1 MIPSRLAEMM
11 TPSPRGA
18 QRRLVFLLLAAL
30 VSAATAAAPPAYDPA
45 LLATLKWRA
54 VGPIRGGR
62 STAAAGSA
70 RRPLEYYFGA
80 TGGGLWKTSDGGTTW
95 TPVSDSFFR
104 TSSVGAVAVSESNP
118 DVVYAGMGETQLRG
132 NVIQGDGVYRS
143 SDGGKTWEHRGLAD
157 TRAIARIR
165 VHPAN
170 PDVVYAAAFG
180 DPYAPSASRGVFR
193 SRDAGKSWE
202 KVLFRDPRAGAVD
215 LVLDPR
221 DPDVLYASL
230 WEAYRTPHSLSSGGA
245 GSGLFKSTDGGTRWT
260 ELSRSPGMP
269 AGLLGKIGIAVSGAD
284 SRRVYALVEAAEGGL
299 FASDDA
305 GATWRAVNHERR
317 LWQRAFYF
325 TRVYADPA
333 QRDTVYVLNFELLR
347 STDGGRTFKE
357 VTAPH
362 ADHHDLWIAPDDPR
376 RLINANDGGANVSVN
391 GGHTWTDQD
400 FPTAQLYNAFTTR
413 HVPYH
418 VCGAQQDNT
427 TVCVP
432 SDGNGSVFYAVGGG
446 ESGYV
451 APDPR
456 NADVF
461 YAGSFGGFMTR
472 YDRATGQTRLVN
484 VWPEYPVGQSAR
496 DLKERF
502 QWTTPIVFS
511 PLDPRALYVGSQ
523 HLWRSTT
530 EGQSWERISPDLTR
544 HDPATLGPSGGPL
557 TLDQTGVETYGTIF
571 TIAPSRRESS
581 ALWVGTDDGFVQVTR
596 DGGKTWE
603 NVTPRELPPF
613 SRVSLIE
620 ASPHRPGGAYVA
632 ANRYQLADRAPY
644 VFATDDYGKTW
655 RKITAG
661 LPADDFARAV
671 REDPKRAGL
680 LYLGTE
686 HGIYVSFDDGASW
699 QTLRLNLPVT
709 PVHGLVVEENDLVIG
724 THGRSFYVLDEIGIL
739 RQLAPDAAA
748 EPVRLFRPSGAVRSV
763 SRGSTFDYWLKE
775 QPRRLRLE
783 IFDAGGRAVRA
794 FSEPAEPRPEDAASG
809 VTESSRAPV
818 PRLPAAAGMN
828 RFVWDLRWSHADDF
842 PGLIMYQATTRG
854 PRLPPGSYRVRLT
867 ADGQSR
873 EETFEIRKDPR
884 LTSVS
889 QADLDEQF
897 RLALVIHEKFSAANR
912 AVTRIRDLKR
922 QISERAGRT
931 QDARVGTAGRTV
943 ADRLSAVEREIYQV
957 RNRATKDPLN
967 FAPKL
972 NNKLAVL
979 GTVVDSADARPTDS
993 SYAVFKELSAQ
1004 LDAQLARLDQIT
1016 REDVAA
1022 FNALLAGLKIDP
1034 VK

>member
-1 MIPSRLAEMM
+1 
-11 TPSPRGA
+11 
-18 QRRLVFLLLAAL
+18 
-30 VSAATAAAPPAYDPA
+30 
-45 LLATLKWRA
+45 
-54 VGPIRGGR
+54 
-62 STAAAGSA
+62 
-70 RRPLEYYFGA
+70 
-80 TGGGLWKTSDGGTTW
+80 
-95 TPVSDSFFR
+95 
-104 TSSVGAVAVSESNP
+104 
-118 DVVYAGMGETQLRG
+118 
-132 NVIQGDGVYRS
+132 
-143 SDGGKTWEHRGLAD
+143 
-157 TRAIARIR
+157 
-165 VHPAN
+165 
-170 PDVVYAAAFG
+170 
-180 DPYAPSASRGVFR
+180 
-193 SRDAGKSWE
+193 
-202 KVLFRDPRAGAVD
+202 
-215 LVLDPR
+215 
-221 DPDVLYASL
+221 
-230 WEAYRTPHSLSSGGA
+230 
-245 GSGLFKSTDGGTRWT
+245 
-260 ELSRSPGMP
+260 
-269 AGLLGKIGIAVSGAD
+269 
-284 SRRVYALVEAAEGGL
+284 
-299 FASDDA
+299 
-305 GATWRAVNHERR
+305 
-317 LWQRAFYF
+317 
-325 TRVYADPA
+325 
-333 QRDTVYVLNFELLR
+333 
-347 STDGGRTFKE
+347 
-357 VTAPH
+357 
-362 ADHHDLWIAPDDPR
+362 
-376 RLINANDGGANVSVN
+376 
-391 GGHTWTDQD
+391 
-400 FPTAQLYNAFTTR
+400 
-413 HVPYH
+413 
-418 VCGAQQDNT
+418 
-427 TVCVP
+427 
-432 SDGNGSVFYAVGGG
+432 
-446 ESGYV
+446 
-451 APDPR
+451 
-456 NADVF
+456 
-461 YAGSFGGFMTR
+461 MTR

-571 TIAPSRRESS
+571 TIAPSRREPS

-709 PVHGLVVEENDLVIG
+709 PVHGIVVEENDLVIG
-724 THGRSFYVLDEIGIL
+724 THGRSFYVLDEIGVL
-739 RQLAPDAAA
+739 RQLSPDAVL
-748 EPVRLFRPSGAVRSV
+748 EPVRLFRPSGAVRGV
-763 SRGSTFDYWLKE
+763 SRGATFDYWLKE
-775 QPRRLRLE
+775 KPGRLRLE
-783 IFDAGGRAVRA
+783 ILDAAGRTVRT
-794 FSEPAEPRPEDAASG
+794 FSEPAEPRPEDAGAG

-818 PRLPAAAGMN
+818 PRLPANAGMN
-828 RFVWDLRWSHADDF
+828 RFVWDLRWHNADDF

-854 PRLPPGSYRVRLT
+854 PRLPPGSYRARLT

-873 EETFEIRKDPR
+873 EEAFEIRKDPR
-884 LTSVS
+884 LTGIT

-897 RLALVIHEKFSAANR
+897 RLALAIQEKFSSANR
-912 AVTRIRDLKR
+912 AVTRIRELKA
-922 QISERAGRT
+922 QIADRTART
-931 QDARVGTAGRTV
+931 QDTRVAAAARTV

-967 FAPKL
+967 FPPKL

-1004 LDAQLARLDQIT
+1004 LDTQLARLDQIT